1 MKKTITVLMCL
12 CVFFSCFI
20 TASAQE
26 QEVKGL
32 HENLE
37 ELWMKNNFSEEE
49 NLNIET
55 TGIKT
60 KNKIVYKEN
69 NITVTILIFDNKIE
83 MNRTCNE
90 YKINLIFEKEKNTM
104 SKYNVF
110 GMPKE
115 FLLETKTKK
124 LEITNT
130 LIKIDY
136 NLEGNNFSYE
146 LVLEERI

>member
-1 MKKTITVLMCL
+1 MGKINLK
-12 CVFFSCFI
+12 
-20 TASAQE
+20 AS
-26 QEVKGL
+26 L
-32 HENLE
+32 I
-37 ELWMKNNFSEEE
+37 SDEE

-55 TGIKT
+55 SGIKT
-60 KNKIVYKEN
+60 INKIVYKEN

-90 YKINLIFEKEKNTM
+90 YKINLIFEKGKKTM

-124 LEITNT
+124 LDINDKF
-130 LIKIDY
+130 IKIDY
-136 NLEGNNFSYE
+136 NLEGNDFSYE
-146 LVLEERI
+146 LILEDEIWY

>member
-1 MKKTITVLMCL
+1 MGKVNIK
-12 CVFFSCFI
+12 
-20 TASAQE
+20 AS
-26 QEVKGL
+26 L
-32 HENLE
+32 I
-37 ELWMKNNFSEEE
+37 SDEE

-90 YKINLIFEKEKNTM
+90 YKINLIFENNRNTI

-110 GMPKE
+110 GMPKQ
-115 FLLETKTKK
+115 FLLQTQTRN
-124 LEITNT
+124 LEINDKF
-130 LIKIDY
+130 IKIDY
-136 NLEGNNFSYE
+136 NLEGNDFSYQ
-146 LVLEERI
+146 LILEDEI

>member
-1 MKKTITVLMCL
+1 MGKINLK
-12 CVFFSCFI
+12 
-20 TASAQE
+20 ASL
-26 QEVKGL
+26 V
-32 HENLE
+32 
-37 ELWMKNNFSEEE
+37 SEEE

-69 NITVTILIFDNKIE
+69 NITVTILIFNNKIE

-90 YKINLIFEKEKNTM
+90 YKINLIFEKNKITT

-124 LEITNT
+124 FEITDTNIH
-130 LIKIDY
+130 LDY
-136 NLEGNNFSYE
+136 NLEGNDFSYS
-146 LVLEERI
+146 LEVNEI

>member
-1 MKKTITVLMCL
+1 MGKINLK
-12 CVFFSCFI
+12 
-20 TASAQE
+20 AS
-26 QEVKGL
+26 L
-32 HENLE
+32 I
-37 ELWMKNNFSEEE
+37 SDEE
-49 NLNIET
+49 NLSIET

-60 KNKIVYKEN
+60 DNKIIYKEN

-90 YKINLIFEKEKNTM
+90 YKINLIFEKNKKTI

-146 LVLEERI
+146 LVLEERV

>member
-1 MKKTITVLMCL
+1 MGKINLK
-12 CVFFSCFI
+12 
-20 TASAQE
+20 AS
-26 QEVKGL
+26 L
-32 HENLE
+32 I
-37 ELWMKNNFSEEE
+37 SEEE

-69 NITVTILIFDNKIE
+69 NITVTILIFNNKIE

-90 YKINLIFEKEKNTM
+90 YKINLIFEKGKKTT

-124 LEITNT
+124 LEIGENEITIN
-130 LIKIDY
+130 Y
-136 NLEGNNFSYE
+136 NLEGNDFKYH
-146 LVLEERI
+146 LEVEVNRENNISKGN

>member
-1 MKKTITVLMCL
+1 MGKINLK
-12 CVFFSCFI
+12 
-20 TASAQE
+20 AS
-26 QEVKGL
+26 L
-32 HENLE
+32 I
-37 ELWMKNNFSEEE
+37 SDEE
-49 NLNIET
+49 NLSIET

-60 KNKIVYKEN
+60 NNKIVYKEN

-83 MNRTCNE
+83 MNRSCNE
-90 YKINLIFEKEKNTM
+90 YKINLIFEKGKTTT

-130 LIKIDY
+130 FIKIDY

>member
-1 MKKTITVLMCL
+1 MGKISLK
-12 CVFFSCFI
+12 
-20 TASAQE
+20 AS
-26 QEVKGL
+26 L
-32 HENLE
+32 I
-37 ELWMKNNFSEEE
+37 SEEE

-69 NITVTILIFDNKIE
+69 NITVTILIFNNKIE

-90 YKINLIFEKEKNTM
+90 YKINLIFEKNKDTM

-115 FLLETKTKK
+115 FMLETKTNK
-124 LEITNT
+124 LKITDK

-146 LVLEERI
+146 LVWEEII